1 MIYCRILMA
10 DSCRSKCGSPPGYDK
25 QAARFPPRRMDEREP
40 GVRAELLSVTA
51 GAAPGP
57 VEYAV
62 AADRFLE
69 QAWLSPASRRVYRIS
84 LASWAWPLV
93 GQEAPRGGAR
103 RGARPP
109 VVPLALLD
117 DPATPARLAA
127 ALARRAQR
135 VDARTVNREVS
146 ALRSAVYWWLD
157 RGWIAADPTTGLR
170 HRVGRLDAAPALSDG
185 QVAAV
190 FALPAGLREQALWR
204 LLRASGSPAERVLA
218 LNAGGIDLAGRQS
231 LRTAAGPPVRWD
243 EPSSRLLGWLQAGR
257 PCGPLFLTDRRAP
270 AGTPPADVCPVTG
283 RARMSY
289 RRAAE
294 IFTGRTREL
303 DPAGRGWTLHQ
314 LRRPAPARAR

>member
-1 MIYCRILMA
+1 
-10 DSCRSKCGSPPGYDK
+10 
-25 QAARFPPRRMDEREP
+25 
-40 GVRAELLSVTA
+40 VRAELLTVAA
-51 GAAPGP
+51 GAVPGP

-62 AADRFLE
+62 AADRFLA

-84 LASWAWPLV
+84 LASWTWPLV
-93 GQEAPRGGAR
+93 GRETPLGSQR
-103 RGARPP
+103 RGARAP

-117 DPATPARLAA
+117 DPGTPARLAA
-127 ALARRAQR
+127 ALTRRARQ

-157 RGWIAADPTTGLR
+157 QDWIAADPASGLR
-170 HRVGRLDAAPALSDG
+170 HRVARLDTAPALSD
-185 QVAAV
+185 QQAAAV
-190 FALPAGLREQALWR
+190 FALPARLREQALWR
-204 LLRASGSPAERVLA
+204 VLRASGSAAEQVLA
-218 LNAGGIDLAGRQS
+218 LDASSVDLAGR
-231 LRTAAGPPVRWD
+231 RARHRGPGDEPVRWD
-243 EPSSRLLGWLQAGR
+243 EPASRLLSWLLAGR

-270 AGTPPADVCPVTG
+270 AGTAAADRCPVTG

-314 LRRPAPARAR
+314 LRRPAASAPLTLAG

>member
-1 MIYCRILMA
+1 
-10 DSCRSKCGSPPGYDK
+10 
-25 QAARFPPRRMDEREP
+25 
-40 GVRAELLSVTA
+40 VRAELLTVTA
-51 GAAPGP
+51 GAGPAP

-93 GQEAPRGGAR
+93 GREAPPRGQR

-117 DPATPARLAA
+117 DPGVPARLTA
-127 ALARRAQR
+127 ALARRARQ

-157 RGWIAADPTTGLR
+157 QGWIAADPAGGLR
-170 HRVGRLDAAPALSDG
+170 HRVARLDAAPLLSED
-185 QVAAV
+185 QAAAV

-204 LLRASGSPAERVLA
+204 VLRASGSPAERILA
-218 LNAGGIDLAGRQS
+218 LDAGAIDLAGRQS
-231 LRTAAGPPVRWD
+231 RAGRPGSPVRWD
-243 EPSSRLLGWLQAGR
+243 EQSSRLLGWLQAGR

-270 AGTPPADVCPVTG
+270 AGTAPPDLCPVTG

-314 LRRPAPARAR
+314 LRRPVPAR